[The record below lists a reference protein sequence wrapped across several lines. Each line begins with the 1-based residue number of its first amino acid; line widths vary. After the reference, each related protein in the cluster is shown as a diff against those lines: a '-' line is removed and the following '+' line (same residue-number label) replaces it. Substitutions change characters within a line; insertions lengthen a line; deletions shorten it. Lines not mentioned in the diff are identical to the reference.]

1 MQSLERQERKL
12 LKLFYFEK
20 FLLQE
25 LNSVT
30 EIDLLSSKTPS
41 IVPPVIEIS
50 SSFLQNQSPRFRD
63 GTININPFII
73 VTVILIITVI
83 TVIVAIFTISLKQKT
98 TMLKIPPGIKCLNS
112 STSFA
117 VQKYVYG
124 TYSLTSSK
132 LYNYTFLF

>member
-1 MQSLERQERKL
+1 M
-12 LKLFYFEK
+12 FYFEK

-83 TVIVAIFTISLKQKT
+83 TVIVVVFTISLKQKT
-98 TMLKIPPGIKCLNS
+98 TMLKIPPGIKCLNFL
-112 STSFA
+112 TSFA
-117 VQKYVYG
+117 VQKEFSV
-124 TYSLTSSK
+124 TYSPRKSRLPQM
-132 LYNYTFLF
+132 NLFFAEHFYIN